1 MESLKSSFRIVRI
14 VLPNSLMIHE
24 KEEQMETTTKSIGH
38 WIFFVATSITSEVT
52 QIALKSVLLDIQLS
66 STEHD
71 VFNPLL
77 CVWLL
82 NSGRPKGAA
91 NRPGIAGLQLR
102 TRRPRWLTR
111 TKFVPS
117 AGNVTPFS
125 RQFCPKKCTV
135 LWLLSKIIYGR
146 NNCNQSLQPATD

>member
-1 MESLKSSFRIVRI
+1 
-14 VLPNSLMIHE
+14 MIHE

-77 CVWLL
+77 CVRLL

-125 RQFCPKKCTV
+125 RQFCLKHV
-135 LWLLSKIIYGR
+135 LFCDCSARLFMDDIIATKV
-146 NNCNQSLQPATD
+146 CNQQLISCPWVTACTALEKEP